1 MDRSTRKTR
10 GGGIKPSSGR
20 EIPSSFEIGRKV
32 LCVSRGRR
40 WTEGYTWKTKQN
52 KKSET
57 ILIIGL
63 SFSCSVLYI

>member
-40 WTEGYTWKTKQN
+40 WTEGYTWKTKQ
-52 KKSET
+52 K
-57 ILIIGL
+57 I
-63 SFSCSVLYI
+63 